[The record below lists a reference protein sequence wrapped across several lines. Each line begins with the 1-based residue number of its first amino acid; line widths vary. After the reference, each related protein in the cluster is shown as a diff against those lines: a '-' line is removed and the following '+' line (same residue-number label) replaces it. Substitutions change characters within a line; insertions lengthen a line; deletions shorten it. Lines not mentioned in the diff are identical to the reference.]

1 MAAVMAGHRSGTGT
15 PGHVAIGIATSG
27 RRDILKATLPHLAR
41 QERVPDEIVVCAADP
56 DDVDEQALR
65 AAGLEIRVLI
75 AERGLCRQRNHIL
88 RNVPDA
94 DILLFLDDDFLMA
107 PSYVG
112 EAERIFDSDPTIAMC
127 TGTVDADGITGPGL
141 EIAEAMAII
150 ESGGCGL
157 LAAPVD
163 PETIYNAYGCNMAV
177 RMAAVRMEGI
187 TFDENLPLYGW
198 LEDVDFSR
206 QMARI
211 GRVVRSRRLRGVH
224 LGTKSGRTSGLR
236 FGYSQIANPV
246 YLMRKRTMSFRHAS
260 VQMARNLA
268 ANSMKLFAP
277 EPWVDRRGRF
287 KGNLLALADLLRG
300 RLAPQNV
307 LRLE

>member
-1 MAAVMAGHRSGTGT
+1 
-15 PGHVAIGIATSG
+15 
-27 RRDILKATLPHLAR
+27 L
-41 QERVPDEIVVCAADP
+41 PDEIVVCAADP
-56 DDVDEQALR
+56 DDVDEEALG
-65 AAGLEIRVLI
+65 ATGLNIRVLI

-94 DILLFLDDDFLMA
+94 GILLFLDDDFVMA

-112 EAERIFDSDPTIAMC
+112 EVERIFSSDPAIAVC
-127 TGTVDADGITGPGL
+127 TGTVEADGITGPGIG
-141 EIAEAMAII
+141 IAEALAII
-150 ESGGCGL
+150 ERGRHG
-157 LAAPVD
+157 APAGPGD
-163 PETIYNAYGCNMAV
+163 PKTVYNAYGCNMAV
-177 RMAAVRMEGI
+177 RMAAVRIEGI

-206 QMARI
+206 QMACL

-236 FGYSQIANPV
+236 FGYSQVANPV
-246 YLMRKRTMSFRHAS
+246 YLMRKKTMGFRPAAA
-260 VQMARNLA
+260 QIARNLA
-268 ANSMKLFAP
+268 ANSMKLVMP
-277 EPWVDRRGRF
+277 EPWVDRRGRL

-300 RLAPQNV
+300 RLAPQNI